1 MFCLG
6 LRFVSYLGLKTCL
19 LIWSTEISGGAF
31 IRNSLTRLLLDH
43 FYGIFSSHPTPLS
56 QHLLRYGGFSLRS
69 KRFRLVSKERK
80 TEEGDFRFWLRE
92 KWNESH
98 KIKEGEGE
106 GKEGNACRQTP
117 RFWKPAFASE
127 RSAWLARLVEQYWHV
142 SIKGLFHTGREDLPS
157 NARAFSSTLFETQSS
172 SCDYIRVSG
181 RLIYSPKYLLDLNN

>member
-98 KIKEGEGE
+98 KIKEGGGGGE
-106 GKEGNACRQTP
+106 RRKRLQTNPSILKTCVRQRTQRLIGSASRTILTCVDQ
-117 RFWKPAFASE
+117 RFVS
-127 RSAWLARLVEQYWHV
+127 YW
-142 SIKGLFHTGREDLPS
+142 
-157 NARAFSSTLFETQSS
+157 
-172 SCDYIRVSG
+172 SG
-181 RLIYSPKYLLDLNN
+181 RFSLQRKSIFINFVWNAKLFLRLYKGFRSLNLFSKVSPGSE